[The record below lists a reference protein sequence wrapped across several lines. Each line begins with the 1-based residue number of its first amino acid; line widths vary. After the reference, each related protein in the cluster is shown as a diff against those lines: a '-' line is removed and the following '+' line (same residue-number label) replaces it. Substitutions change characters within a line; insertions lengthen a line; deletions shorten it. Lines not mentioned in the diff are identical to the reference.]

1 VRKSDGGIDFVD
13 VIGLSATFDHQ
24 VIDGAPGARFLNVVK
39 EKIASVQSLC
49 SI

>member
-1 VRKSDGGIDFVD
+1 
-13 VIGLSATFDHQ
+13 